1 MEMSTLSCASFMGIH
16 PECRQAM
23 GFKLREKR
31 CEYYGKF
38 FVKCVYV
45 VGNELLDAQHKAL
58 KNGTT

>member
-1 MEMSTLSCASFMGIH
+1 MGIH